1 MKPFFL
7 FSVLICLAI
16 MSMGYLLQKPFNEG
30 VLQYDISIVS
40 AKNNPATLN
49 SLNGAVITL
58 YLKQG
63 QSRSEMT
70 SSLGTESTVFNN
82 NSGNGFILKE
92 YSGQK
97 LMITLNAANWEQ
109 KNKANNNLLFNISNE
124 MINIGNYK
132 CKKATASMPDGKL
145 FTVYFDPSVTLSNKN
160 YNNAFSTL
168 NGLPVQYEI
177 QSGDLTFKYSLKNLN
192 SEIVPAIKFE
202 APKTGY
208 RLMTYEENQQL
219 KKG

>member
-1 MKPFFL
+1 
-7 FSVLICLAI
+7 
-16 MSMGYLLQKPFNEG
+16 
-30 VLQYDISIVS
+30 
-40 AKNNPATLN
+40 
-49 SLNGAVITL
+49 
-58 YLKQG
+58 
-63 QSRSEMT
+63 
-70 SSLGTESTVFNN
+70 
-82 NSGNGFILKE
+82 
-92 YSGQK
+92 
-97 LMITLNAANWEQ
+97 
-109 KNKANNNLLFNISNE
+109 
-124 MINIGNYK
+124 
-132 CKKATASMPDGKL
+132 MPDGKL